1 MGNREW
7 GLGRMGNTFSFHEF
21 NNFLL
26 FNFLII
32 IMFLKTVFLPTTITH
47 DPRPR
52 PTTSTHDPR
61 PTTFSYTLFYKSPG
75 AHKSLRPFL

>member
-26 FNFLII
+26 FNFSII

-52 PTTSTHDPR
+52 PTT
-61 PTTFSYTLFYKSPG
+61 FSYTLFYKSPG